1 MDVRKLRYF
10 AVLADE
16 RHFGRAA
23 RKLSLSQPP
32 LSYAIRQ
39 LETEL
44 GVRLFVRNSRN
55 VRLTPAGTVLQRE
68 AQALLR
74 RMDETEQ
81 LVKAVSEG
89 RDGLIR
95 LGFGGSM
102 LYRGLPAI
110 VDEFRSQ
117 LPAIDLSLREMASTD
132 QIEALHRDEI
142 DLGFVHMR
150 TTPNGLDG
158 FRYHAEPFVAC
169 LPATHRH
176 AKARRISLSQLDRD
190 EFVLFSRKRSPDY
203 YESIIGTCLSAGF
216 VPNVRH
222 EVAHWLSVVSCVANG
237 LGVALVPRTL
247 ANSQLAGAVF
257 LTVAEDTIMSETW
270 CVWKPSSLSNA
281 AVAKSLA
288 LIKACAPVQRP
299 PRGRAA
305 RGIRKPGVKGRRR
318 TSLVA
323 KQPSTASR
331 R

>member
-44 GVRLFVRNSRN
+44 GAKLFVRNSRN
-55 VRLTPAGTVLQRE
+55 VRLTPAGVVLQRE
-68 AQALLR
+68 ARALLR
-74 RMDETEQ
+74 RMDETQE

-110 VDEFRSQ
+110 VDQFRSQ
-117 LPAIDLSLREMASTD
+117 LPAVDLSLREMASTD

-142 DLGFVHMR
+142 DLGFVHVR
-150 TTPNGLDG
+150 TTPTGLDG

-176 AKARRISLSQLDRD
+176 ANARRIRLSQLQGD

-203 YESIIGTCLSAGF
+203 YESIIGSCLSAGF
-216 VPNVRH
+216 VPTVRH

-247 ANSQLAGAVF
+247 ANSRLAGAVF
-257 LTVAEDTIMSETW
+257 LPVAEETIMSETW
-270 CVWKPSSLSNA
+270 CVWKPSSLFNA
-281 AVAKSLA
+281 AVAKSVA
-288 LIKACAPVQRP
+288 LVRACAPVSRTPPQR
-299 PRGRAA
+299 RERAA
-305 RGIRKPGVKGRRR
+305 ANGSEKPAVKANRGAR
-318 TSLVA
+318 TVA
-323 KQPSTASR
+323 GKR
-331 R
+331 

>member
-44 GVRLFVRNSRN
+44 GARLFVRNSRN
-55 VRLTPAGTVLQRE
+55 VRLTPAGVVLQRE
-68 AQALLR
+68 ARALLR
-74 RMDETEQ
+74 RMDETQE

-110 VDEFRSQ
+110 VDQFRSQ
-117 LPAIDLSLREMASTD
+117 LPAVDLSLREMASTD

-142 DLGFVHMR
+142 DLGFVHVR
-150 TTPNGLDG
+150 TTPTGLDG

-176 AKARRISLSQLDRD
+176 ANAKRVRLSQLQHD

-257 LTVAEDTIMSETW
+257 LAVAEETIMSETW

-281 AVAKSLA
+281 AVAKSVA
-288 LIKACAPVQRP
+288 LIKASASMPRLAAQRQRSSARKLK
-299 PRGRAA
+299 PRGPLANGA
-305 RGIRKPGVKGRRR
+305 R
-318 TSLVA
+318 T
-323 KQPSTASR
+323 
-331 R
+331 

>member
-1 MDVRKLRYF
+1 MDARKLRYF

-23 RKLSLSQPP
+23 QKLSLSQPP

-39 LETEL
+39 LEMEL
-44 GVRLFVRNSRN
+44 GVKLFVRNSRN
-55 VRLTPAGTVLQRE
+55 VRLTPAGMVLQRE

-74 RMDETEQ
+74 RMDETEA
-81 LVKAVSEG
+81 LVKAVAEG
-89 RDGLIR
+89 RDGQIR

-102 LYRGLPAI
+102 LYRGLKTI
-110 VDEFRSQ
+110 VDDFRSQ
-117 LPAIDLSLREMASTD
+117 LPAIDISLREMASTD

-142 DLGFVHMR
+142 DLGFIHVR
-150 TTPNGLDG
+150 ATPTGLDG
-158 FRYHAEPFVAC
+158 FCYHAEPFVAC
-169 LPATHRH
+169 LPAGHRL
-176 AKARRISLSQLDRD
+176 AKRRRIKLSQLNRD

-247 ANSQLAGAVF
+247 ANSRLAGAVF
-257 LTVAEDTIMSETW
+257 LAVAEDTIMSETW
-270 CVWKPSSLSNA
+270 CVWKPGNLSNA

-288 LIKACAPVQRP
+288 LVKA
-299 PRGRAA
+299 RAA
-305 RGIRKPGVKGRRR
+305 FRPR
-318 TSLVA
+318 TARLGDQPALTRHREARSLDHA
-323 KQPSTASR
+323 
-331 R
+331 